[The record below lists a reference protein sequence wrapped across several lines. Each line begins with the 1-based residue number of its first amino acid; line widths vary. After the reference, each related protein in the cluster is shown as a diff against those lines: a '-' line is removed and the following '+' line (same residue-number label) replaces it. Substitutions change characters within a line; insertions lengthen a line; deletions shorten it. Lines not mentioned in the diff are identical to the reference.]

1 MSAET
6 DNITLRHYLE
16 KRLDTYAD
24 AHKREHEL
32 IDKALGEDK
41 NSMTKRLEGMNE
53 FRAQLNNQAN
63 TFATKESMDVA
74 IRPLQQFADRFLGI
88 VAGLTA
94 LNVVVTYLI
103 IRLLSK

>member
-1 MSAET
+1 MNSEQ

-16 KRLDTYAD
+16 KRLDVYIQ
-24 AHKREHEL
+24 AHAREHEL

-41 NSMTKRLEGMNE
+41 NDMTRRLEGMNE
-53 FRAQLNNQAN
+53 FRAQLDKQAT
-63 TFATKESMDVA
+63 TFCTKTELSLA
-74 IRPLQQFADRFLGI
+74 IRPLQQFADRFAGVI
-88 VAGLTA
+88 AGLTA